1 MSIPAASEAVSALLR
16 RDRARRH
23 GTDPLVGMGGL
34 AWRAKDLELI
44 DRLIA
49 ERRNVLICGGGLTGK
64 SAAAALLAG
73 RIAAAR
79 PAERVLCVLERYPQS
94 VIGDSP
100 GIVPD
105 PGALKLL
112 AMLRR
117 GAYPPCGSLIFDEIY
132 TSSGAHSV
140 LEAWHRGIMAVG
152 TVAVAHPEQGDCL
165 GRIALL
171 ETAYPNGFSREQ
183 VVEMYRTARPVIVRA
198 VRPGVI
204 EVGGDVTPIPSW
216 MSE

>member
-1 MSIPAASEAVSALLR
+1 MSPAASETISVSLR
-16 RDRARRH
+16 RGRARH
-23 GTDPLVGMGGL
+23 PDTDPLVSIGGL
-34 AWRAKDLELI
+34 AWRAKDLELL

-64 SAAAALLAG
+64 SAVAAVLTG

-140 LEAWHRGIMAVG
+140 LDAWRRGIMTVG
-152 TVAVAHPEQGDCL
+152 TVAVSHPEQGDCL
-165 GRIALL
+165 GRLALL

-198 VRPGVI
+198 VRPGLI
-204 EVGGDVTPIPSW
+204 EAGWNVTPIPSW